1 MTDVQEISKEE
12 VQVKAAPAPKQVRVV
27 VVNMLDRTVDDR
39 MLDDL
44 SFHYR
49 APGDKGE
56 PKLYKLRL
64 NVEQV
69 IPFDVAEHL
78 KSLGYDQYR
87 THEVKDEATGRV
99 MEAYPVMVGK
109 KQRFMVTIVGDAA

>member
-1 MTDVQEISKEE
+1 MEEAVQIPKEE
-12 VQVKAAPAPKQVRVV
+12 AQVKAIPAPKQVRVV

-56 PKLYKLRL
+56 PKHYKLKL
-64 NVEQV
+64 NEEQV
-69 IPFDVAEHL
+69 LPVDVAEHL
-78 KSLGYDQYR
+78 KTLGYDQYR
-87 THEVKDEATGRV
+87 MHETKDPATGRV
-99 MEAYPVMVGK
+99 MEAYPVRVGK
-109 KQRFMVTIVGDAA
+109 KQRFMVTIVGDA